1 MSISDN
7 SQDRAISMVTRL
19 WTARPGVRIQVEEWD
34 YLGLLPKMPRPA
46 LGVPPSSYSLGI
58 GGGGFRGVKRP
69 ELGADQLSPTTMLRI
84 SRDNPLTL

>member
-1 MSISDN
+1 MGISDN

-46 LGVPPSSYSLGI
+46 LGSLQ
-58 GGGGFRGVKRP
+58 
-69 ELGADQLSPTTMLRI
+69 APTH
-84 SRDNPLTL
+84 